1 VNSLDQDEARIQ
13 EAELS
18 RSVNFGRFVAGLNV
32 VLALP
37 WMLYFLYQGAWVS
50 LQQLAVVLLPTLF
63 LFGLLFTRY
72 HYLGRL
78 TWLSMLL
85 IVTLDRSYA
94 RGIYVDSELT
104 VLVLL
109 ALPLLLFSSFKER
122 RTQVVMS
129 VVVVGAAV
137 SALSMDLAGW
147 HPDRPPLPNI
157 VPVESDFGIR
167 MTLVAVL
174 MAQMVYFVYLN
185 RRLSDD
191 LLKAVRGAHQ
201 AAKAKGEF
209 LANMSHEI
217 RTPMNGM
224 IGMIE
229 VLEAEGLKDTQR
241 PLVGT
246 IRNSALSLLRI
257 IDDILDASKIEA
269 GKMDVTYSRMEL
281 IPVVEG
287 AAQTLRVMAD
297 ENKVRIRHHLDPDI
311 PHWIVGDSGR
321 LRQILLN
328 LLSNSVK
335 YSAQKLTGREGVI
348 WFLVDMDEEGRLRF
362 AVRDNGIGMSDELQ
376 TALFQP
382 FVQGEG
388 PAKREVNGT
397 GLGLVITRNLVS
409 MMGGEITVRSVEGS
423 GSEFRVTLPVTRLE
437 GPSSMP
443 DVTGRQVICLADP
456 QAKADP
462 YLKKMLAGMK
472 VEATFTRTVA
482 EAIAAGQGRDAPFFL
497 MPTINTV
504 ATDAAIAEL
513 RAACPGARF
522 LRFGAERAERYGRV
536 SEDTYRLQVRPIMVS
551 AFIKGIEEMSRP
563 VGDGTH
569 IDAPKPEPVQA
580 PPKPEALGLDKRILA
595 VEDNEI
601 NQAVLSK
608 QLELLGVSFDIASNG
623 QEGMAQ
629 WQGGGYDLILTDC
642 YMPIMDGFEMT
653 SEIRAQ
659 ELQQDLK
666 RTPIVA
672 ITADAMEGKREDCM
686 AAGMDETLTKPL
698 EMNALRHTLQQ
709 LL

>member
-1 VNSLDQDEARIQ
+1 LPTLNEDEARIQ
-13 EAELS
+13 QAELT

-32 VLALP
+32 MLALP
-37 WMLYFLYQGAWVS
+37 WVIYFLVQGAWIS
-50 LQQLAVVLLPTLF
+50 LQQLLVVLLPTLL
-63 LFGLLFTRY
+63 LFGLLFTQY
-72 HYLGRL
+72 HYLARL
-78 TWLSMLL
+78 TWLTTL
-85 IVTLDRSYA
+85 IIVALDRSYA

-122 RTQVVMS
+122 RTQIVMS
-129 VVVVGAAV
+129 VVVVATAV
-137 SALSMDLAGW
+137 AALSMDLAGW

-157 VPVESDFGIR
+157 VPAESDFGIR

-191 LLKAVRGAHQ
+191 LLRAVRGAHQ

-321 LRQILLN
+321 IRQILLN

-362 AVRDNGIGMSDELQ
+362 AVRDNGIGMSDDLQ
-376 TALFQP
+376 AALFQP

-409 MMGGEITVRSVEGS
+409 MMGGEITVRSVEGA
-423 GSEFRVTLPVTRLE
+423 GSEFRVTLPVTRLD

-443 DVTGRQVICLADP
+443 DISGRQVICLADP

-472 VEATFTRTVA
+472 VEVIYARTVE
-482 EAIAAGQGRDAPFFL
+482 EAIEAGTERAAPFFL

-504 ATDAAIAEL
+504 ATDAAIETL

-551 AFIKGIEEMSRP
+551 AFVNGIDEMTRP
-563 VGDGTH
+563 REAGPQSL
-569 IDAPKPEPVQA
+569 INEAPAVRA
-580 PPKPEALGLDKRILA
+580 PAVPEALGLDKRILA

-623 QEGMAQ
+623 REGMVQ
-629 WQGGGYDLILTDC
+629 WQGGDYDLILTDC
-642 YMPIMDGFEMT
+642 YMPVMDGFEMT

-659 ELQQDLK
+659 EHQRELK

-672 ITADAMEGKREDCM
+672 ITADAMEGKREDCL

-698 EMNALRHTLQQ
+698 EMNALRNTLRA

>member
-1 VNSLDQDEARIQ
+1 MPTLNEDEARIQ
-13 EAELS
+13 QAELT

-32 VLALP
+32 MLALP
-37 WMLYFLYQGAWVS
+37 WVIYFLVQGAWIS
-50 LQQLAVVLLPTLF
+50 LQQLMVVLLPTLL
-63 LFGLLFTRY
+63 LFGLLFTQY
-72 HYLGRL
+72 HYLARL
-78 TWLSMLL
+78 TWLSTL
-85 IVTLDRSYA
+85 IIVALDRSYA

-122 RTQVVMS
+122 RTQIVMS
-129 VVVVGAAV
+129 VVVVATAV
-137 SALSMDLAGW
+137 AALSMDLAGW

-157 VPVESDFGIR
+157 VPAESDFGIR

-191 LLKAVRGAHQ
+191 LLRAVRGAHQ

-321 LRQILLN
+321 IRQILLN

-362 AVRDNGIGMSDELQ
+362 AVRDNGIGMSDDLQ
-376 TALFQP
+376 AALFQP

-409 MMGGEITVRSVEGS
+409 MMGGEITVRSVEGA
-423 GSEFRVTLPVTRLE
+423 GSEFRVTLPVTRLD

-443 DVTGRQVICLADP
+443 DISGRQVICLADP

-472 VEATFTRTVA
+472 VEVTYARTVE
-482 EAIAAGQGRDAPFFL
+482 EAIEAGTERAAPFFL

-504 ATDAAIAEL
+504 ATDAAIDTL
-513 RAACPGARF
+513 RTACPGARF

-551 AFIKGIEEMSRP
+551 AFVNGIDEMTRP
-563 VGDGTH
+563 REASPQSL
-569 IDAPKPEPVQA
+569 INEAPSVRA
-580 PPKPEALGLDKRILA
+580 PAVSEALGLDKRILA

-623 QEGMAQ
+623 REGMVQ
-629 WQGGGYDLILTDC
+629 WQGGDYDLILTDC
-642 YMPIMDGFEMT
+642 YMPVMDGFEMT

-659 ELQQDLK
+659 EHQRELK

-672 ITADAMEGKREDCM
+672 ITADAMEGKREDCL

-698 EMNALRHTLQQ
+698 EMNALRNTLRA